1 MKFSVLL
8 PTRNRLKLLS
18 YAVESVLRQDYE
30 DWEIVISDNCS
41 EEDIQAYVM
50 SLSDHRVKYTRFAS
64 FVPVTDNWNNT
75 LKYATA
81 PYVIMLGDDDC
92 LMPGYF
98 TQMVQLLQ
106 EFENPDLIFTDAN
119 LYAYPGVIK
128 QHPLGYFRDRYIDYF
143 HKQHPYML
151 SRDEGDQ
158 IVTKSLAIL
167 QSVHYNMQLSLI
179 SRGLIESLADRGPF
193 FQSIFPDFYA
203 TVVSFLKSKRTL
215 IYPKPVV
222 TIGISPKSYGVFHFS
237 GNVGEGRDFLYED
250 TLDDALTAIKDR
262 VLPGDFT
269 YTGWLSAMDT
279 IKKNYPQE
287 TQAIGAKVGYN
298 RYRRLQIVY
307 MNKNYF
313 GDKRVPREMY
323 DAFNER
329 LSWKERIFF
338 SHILQLAFRI
348 LGLVK
353 TETRDQVIQVIRK
366 VIGRPNILKEDRTAE
381 ECETILDVFEKHE
394 EREQVSGEMAS

>member
-8 PTRNRLKLLS
+8 PTRNRLQLLS

-41 EEDIQAYVM
+41 EEDIEAYVK
-50 SLSDHRVKYTRFAS
+50 SLSDPRVKYSRFDS

-75 LKYATA
+75 LNYAAA

-98 TQMVQLLQ
+98 TQMVQMLH

-119 LYAYPGVIK
+119 LFTYPGVIK
-128 QHPLGYFRDRYIDYF
+128 EHPQGYFRDRYIDYF
-143 HKQHPYML
+143 QKQHPFIL
-151 SRDEGDQ
+151 SRDDGDQ
-158 IVTKSLAIL
+158 IVKRSLAIL

-179 SRGLIESLADRGPF
+179 SRELIDSLADRGPF

-203 TVVSFLKSKRTL
+203 TVVAFLKSRRT
-215 IYPKPVV
+215 IFYPKPVV

-250 TLDDALTAIKDR
+250 TLDESLTPIKDR

-287 TQAIGAKVGYN
+287 IQAMGAKVGYG

-313 GDKRVPREMY
+313 GDKRVPQEMY
-323 DAFNER
+323 DAFNRR
-329 LSWKERIFF
+329 LSWKEKIFF
-338 SHILQLAFRI
+338 SQLLQFTFRI
-348 LGLVK
+348 LGLFNS
-353 TETRDQVIQVIRK
+353 ETRDQLIQGIRK
-366 VIGRPNILKEDRTAE
+366 LIGRPNILKEDRTAE
-381 ECETILDVFEKHE
+381 EFETMLDVFEKHDN
-394 EREQVSGEMAS
+394 REPVRGEMAN